1 MILNQVDGATPRL
14 RRRMAQMANIT
25 SMKTTTMA
33 AIILPT
39 MAPACLWCSFV
50 SPFGSGDGG
59 GVGVPRKGVVLFGN
73 AFDTVGGVGVTKG
86 IVLFGSV
93 FGTVGGGAPI
103 VRTMVKGVPGG
114 LGGVLL
120 GAEGD
125 VEGVSSSDL
134 GVFSLWGPILS
145 MHKVEH

>member
-59 GVGVPRKGVVLFGN
+59 GVGVTR
-73 AFDTVGGVGVTKG
+73 KG